1 MSIHWYAIEELS
13 EIIRY
18 WEDAACVWG
27 GSVSGADPRPRRYPR
42 DVASTAQR
50 VDWRGKVTASPRETA
65 LMLLASRAADASV
78 CPSEVARAI
87 APEGWRAAMPSV
99 HAAIDRLVEEGR
111 DFGAG
116 PVGAHTVMLNL
127 FQHPFVLSCCGPW
140 GAMDPETRSG

>member
-1 MSIHWYAIEELS
+1 M
-13 EIIRY
+13 
-18 WEDAACVWG
+18 WG

-111 DFGAG
+111 
-116 PVGAHTVMLNL
+116 V
-127 FQHPFVLSCCGPW
+127 QLSWKGKTLPK
-140 GAMDPETRSG
+140 RSGPYRIGRVVAG